1 MKVRKLKIAYLVV
14 MFSMVPLLGFAS
26 PRESILL
33 LGDEYRLQM
42 LSRCESGACT
52 SIDVPFET
60 PPQGSS
66 AADIANMAVR
76 AKQVVLVVDVLRGPS
91 LEMAEHIT
99 IARQTYVPR
108 LSVMFGNLKYLEG
121 LPDAKKILDT
131 KSDQMLVLMATYDM
145 WQKTVSFFHDEEIS
159 AHPRYQVE
167 AVGLP
172 TTLKVLS
179 REAISS
185 TEPRLFFSS
194 GTRISSALYSFGES
208 ETFQYPKLSS
218 GDEVGVWINAQ
229 FVNGR
234 IDSDAPPGPGA
245 DGELELSLMKPVMAA
260 PGSRFFLER
269 NGRLIGAGLVVR
281 IVAD

>member
-1 MKVRKLKIAYLVV
+1 MKIAYLLV
-14 MFSMVPLLGFAS
+14 MFSMAPLLAFAG
-26 PRESILL
+26 PRESILF
-33 LGDEYRLQM
+33 LGDEYRLEM
-42 LSRCESGACT
+42 LSRCDSRACT

-99 IARQTYVPR
+99 IARQAYVPR

-131 KSDQMLVLMATYDM
+131 KSDQVLVSMATYDM
-145 WQKTVSFFHDEEIS
+145 WQKTVSFFHDVEVS
-159 AHPRYQVE
+159 AYPRYQVE

-172 TTLKVLS
+172 TTLKVISQEALS
-179 REAISS
+179 N
-185 TEPRLFFSS
+185 TEPSLIFSG
-194 GTRISSALYSFGES
+194 GTRISSVLYSLSES
-208 ETFQYPKLSS
+208 ETFQSPQLTS
-218 GDEVGVWINAQ
+218 GDEVGVWVNAQ
-229 FVNGR
+229 FVKGR
-234 IDSDAPPGPGA
+234 IDSDAPPEPGA
-245 DGELELSLMKPVMAA
+245 DGELELSLMKPVIAA

-269 NGRLIGAGLVVR
+269 NGRLIGAGVVVE
-281 IVAD
+281 IGL